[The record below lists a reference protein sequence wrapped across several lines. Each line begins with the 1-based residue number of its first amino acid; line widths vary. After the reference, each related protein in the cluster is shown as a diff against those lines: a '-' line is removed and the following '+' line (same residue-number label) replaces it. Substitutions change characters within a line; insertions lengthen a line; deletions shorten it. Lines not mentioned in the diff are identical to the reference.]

1 MMRSE
6 TTGALAAALAKAQRA
21 MEGAK
26 KDGWNPFYKSKY
38 AELASV
44 WDACR
49 EPLTANGLAV
59 VQTTN
64 ADGDGLIV
72 IIETTLLHESGEWIA
87 GSLALVPAKPDD
99 PQSVGSAITYGRRYG
114 LAAMVG
120 VCPEDDDG
128 EAATGRAKPPQQPK
142 PGEKATPK
150 SSKYPN
156 REKINAALHDNYDHE
171 TIHAHA
177 MKMGAESV
185 ATLDVGQLLT
195 IRHHLDAV
203 AVGSKPC
210 SACAT
215 SGAQGDATERKGKGT
230 QTTTP
235 KPENPATG
243 LKTPV
248 TGEAQYA
255 KLVAEYA
262 THTPSELAEAIR
274 DLCQNVPDSIPQA
287 EIVCGGSWP
296 KLDPDGQRLFAA
308 VLHSD
313 YMAAQE

>member
-1 MMRSE
+1 MIRSE

-21 MEGAK
+21 MEGAQK
-26 KDGWNPFYKSKY
+26 TSENPFFKSRY
-38 AELASV
+38 ADLASV

-64 ADGDGLIV
+64 ADGDGTAVIV
-72 IIETTLLHESGEWIA
+72 ETTLLHESGEWIMGA
-87 GSLALVPAKPDD
+87 MALTPMKPD

-128 EAATGRAKPPQQPK
+128 EAVTERAKPIRQPK
-142 PGEKATPK
+142 A
-150 SSKYPN
+150 SSKPDATVPCGGLN
-156 REKINAALHDNYDHE
+156 REKISRALHASYSHDI
-171 TIHAHA
+171 IHAHA
-177 MKMGAESV
+177 LKIGSESV
-185 ATLDVGQLLT
+185 TELDAGQLLM
-195 IRHHLDAV
+195 IHRHLDGV
-203 AVGSKPC
+203 AVGLKPC

-215 SGAQGDATERKGKGT
+215 SGAQGDATGRKGKGT
-230 QTTTP
+230 AQTTP

-243 LKTPV
+243 LKTPI
-248 TGEAQYA
+248 TGETQYA

-296 KLDPDGQRLFAA
+296 ELDPDGQRLFAA
-308 VLHSD
+308 VLHSEL
-313 YMAAQE
+313 MASWE